1 MGIGKR
7 IRDKRAELK
16 ISSTELA
23 EKIHVSKQTISGYEL
38 ERTFPNPEKLSRI
51 LQVLQC
57 DANYLYQDFIDTQ
70 VLKKEQ
76 NGLTDQEFEL
86 IRKYR
91 LLNDHGKFVVE
102 SIANIEYD
110 RMLDGLEK
118 QKKSFKDQF
127 FTISLTI
134 AHLIDI
140 RKETR

>member
-110 RMLDGLEK
+110 RMLDALEK
-118 QKKSFKDQF
+118 QKKSFKD
-127 FTISLTI
+127 
-134 AHLIDI
+134 
-140 RKETR
+140 

>member
-86 IRKYR
+86 IRKY
-91 LLNDHGKFVVE
+91 GC
-102 SIANIEYD
+102 
-110 RMLDGLEK
+110 
-118 QKKSFKDQF
+118 
-127 FTISLTI
+127 
-134 AHLIDI
+134 
-140 RKETR
+140 

>member
-110 RMLDGLEK
+110 RMLDGFEK
-118 QKKSFKDQF
+118 QKQSFKD
-127 FTISLTI
+127 
-134 AHLIDI
+134 
-140 RKETR
+140 

>member
-57 DANYLYQDFIDTQ
+57 DANYLYQDFIDVQ

-110 RMLDGLEK
+110 RMLEGLEK
-118 QKKSFKDQF
+118 QKKN
-127 FTISLTI
+127 L
-134 AHLIDI
+134 
-140 RKETR
+140 

>member
-110 RMLDGLEK
+110 RILDGLEK
-118 QKKSFKDQF
+118 QKKSFKD
-127 FTISLTI
+127 
-134 AHLIDI
+134 
-140 RKETR
+140 

>member
-7 IRDKRAELK
+7 IRDKRAEPK

-118 QKKSFKDQF
+118 QKKSFKD
-127 FTISLTI
+127 
-134 AHLIDI
+134 
-140 RKETR
+140 

>member
-70 VLKKEQ
+70 VLKNEQ

-118 QKKSFKDQF
+118 QKKSFKD
-127 FTISLTI
+127 
-134 AHLIDI
+134 
-140 RKETR
+140 

>member
-70 VLKKEQ
+70 ALKKEQ

-118 QKKSFKDQF
+118 QKKSFKD
-127 FTISLTI
+127 
-134 AHLIDI
+134 
-140 RKETR
+140 

>member
-110 RMLDGLEK
+110 IMLDGLEK
-118 QKKSFKDQF
+118 QKKRFKD
-127 FTISLTI
+127 
-134 AHLIDI
+134 
-140 RKETR
+140 

>member
-57 DANYLYQDFIDTQ
+57 DANCLYQDFIDTQ

-118 QKKSFKDQF
+118 QKKSFKD
-127 FTISLTI
+127 
-134 AHLIDI
+134 
-140 RKETR
+140 

>member
-23 EKIHVSKQTISGYEL
+23 EKIHVSKQTISGYE
-38 ERTFPNPEKLSRI
+38 
-51 LQVLQC
+51 VLQC

-118 QKKSFKDQF
+118 QKKSFKD
-127 FTISLTI
+127 
-134 AHLIDI
+134 
-140 RKETR
+140 

>member
-23 EKIHVSKQTISGYEL
+23 EKIHLSKQTISGYEL

-118 QKKSFKDQF
+118 QKKSFKD
-127 FTISLTI
+127 
-134 AHLIDI
+134 
-140 RKETR
+140 

>member
-16 ISSTELA
+16 LSSTELA

-118 QKKSFKDQF
+118 QKKSFKD
-127 FTISLTI
+127 
-134 AHLIDI
+134 
-140 RKETR
+140 

>member
-57 DANYLYQDFIDTQ
+57 DANYLYQDFIDIQ

-118 QKKSFKDQF
+118 QKKSFKD
-127 FTISLTI
+127 
-134 AHLIDI
+134 
-140 RKETR
+140 

>member
-118 QKKSFKDQF
+118 QKKSFKD
-127 FTISLTI
+127 
-134 AHLIDI
+134 
-140 RKETR
+140 

>member
-1 MGIGKR
+1 M
-7 IRDKRAELK
+7 
-16 ISSTELA
+16 A

-118 QKKSFKDQF
+118 QKKSFKD
-127 FTISLTI
+127 
-134 AHLIDI
+134 
-140 RKETR
+140 

>member
-1 MGIGKR
+1 MGFGKR
-7 IRDKRAELK
+7 IKDRRAELRM
-16 ISSTELA
+16 SSTQLA
-23 EKIHVSKQTISGYEL
+23 DKIGVSKQTISGYEL
-38 ERTFPNPEKLSRI
+38 ERTYPNPEKLSRI
-51 LQVLQC
+51 ITALDC

-118 QKKSFKDQF
+118 QKKSFKD
-127 FTISLTI
+127 
-134 AHLIDI
+134 
-140 RKETR
+140 

>member
-38 ERTFPNPEKLSRI
+38 ERTFPNPVKLSRI

-118 QKKSFKDQF
+118 QKKSFKD
-127 FTISLTI
+127 
-134 AHLIDI
+134 
-140 RKETR
+140 

>member
-7 IRDKRAELK
+7 IREKRAELK

-118 QKKSFKDQF
+118 QKKSFKD
-127 FTISLTI
+127 
-134 AHLIDI
+134 
-140 RKETR
+140 

>member
-1 MGIGKR
+1 MGFGKR
-7 IRDKRAELK
+7 IKDRRAELRM
-16 ISSTELA
+16 SSTQLA
-23 EKIHVSKQTISGYEL
+23 EKIGVSKQTISGYEL
-38 ERTFPNPEKLSRI
+38 ERTYPNPEKLSRI
-51 LQVLQC
+51 ITALDC

-118 QKKSFKDQF
+118 QKKSFKD
-127 FTISLTI
+127 
-134 AHLIDI
+134 
-140 RKETR
+140 